1 MGAYQL
7 KIKIEGSKPV
17 VWRRLMIDEAAT
29 FQTLAQVI
37 NIAFGW
43 KGYHLHGFEFPERDI
58 HIDMAD
64 EEGLMADLGLESLD
78 EAEEALHQWL
88 KPGETL
94 LYIYDF
100 GDDWIHEVAIE
111 AYHPNQIQDNP
122 KVTAYR
128 GNNFI
133 EDCGGPYGYYELLGR
148 LKDKKDPERKELL
161 AWARD
166 LGYGEVY
173 NIEAVN
179 AELLEGGQWDED
191 ILYDD
196 ELWGG
201 DDDFLNALPNPFL
214 EGEMP
219 VRILGD
225 TPESVLWQFTVP
237 ELKEY
242 AQELSIAKPYK
253 LRKAEL
259 IDAIAAKICDPQQ
272 ITWDFSVAYREE
284 IDNLLQGM
292 KTGNLP
298 LKSDFP
304 ALLVFNGYAYEEE
317 DGIAIPRQVA
327 TALKKTLKSASFE
340 KQRAE
345 ESRYREYLETC
356 LNLYGICDYEQPA
369 KVMATCTGESVAY
382 WSFEHLVSRCSFL
395 REALCLKDGYWMP
408 WFFAERDMANS
419 LLQEQ
424 GDKPYYMPTVQ
435 EVKTRFAGDILQET
449 PQAWALV
456 QELIHRHHLHQDKA
470 REMCTRLQFWTK
482 IGLSL
487 RDTFSAFTQELED
500 SLDDA
505 AMERLAPLLMAFHN
519 STRMYSNRGFTPDE
533 LSGPVVSERQQLGR
547 PGKILTFPGKQK

>member
-17 VWRRLMIDEAAT
+17 VWRRLMIDEGAT
-29 FQTLAQVI
+29 FQTLAQAI

-43 KGYHLHGFEFPERDI
+43 GGYHLHGFEFPERDI

-64 EEGLMADLGLESLD
+64 EEGLMADFGMESLD
-78 EAEEALHQWL
+78 EAKEALNKWL
-88 KPGETL
+88 KAGETL

-100 GDDWIHEVAIE
+100 GDDWIHQVEVE
-111 AYHPNQIQDNP
+111 AYHPDQIQEAP
-122 KVTAYR
+122 EVTAYR
-128 GNNFI
+128 GDNFI
-133 EDCGGPYGYYELLGR
+133 EDCGGPYGYYELVGR
-148 LKDKKDPERKELL
+148 LKDKKDPERKALL
-161 AWARD
+161 AWAQD
-166 LGYGEVY
+166 SGYGEAY
-173 NIEAVN
+173 NLKAVN
-179 AELLEGGQWDED
+179 EELLEDGQWDED

-196 ELWGG
+196 ELLG
-201 DDDFLNALPNPFL
+201 DEGKFFNALPNPFVS
-214 EGEMP
+214 GEMP
-219 VRILGD
+219 VRIVGD
-225 TPESVLWQFTVP
+225 TPESILRQFTVS

-242 AQELSIAKPYK
+242 ARELRIERPYK

-259 IDAIAAKICDPQQ
+259 IDAITAKICDPQQ

-284 IDNLLQGM
+284 VDHLLEGM

-298 LKSDFP
+298 FRSDFP
-304 ALLVFNGYAYEEE
+304 ALLLFNGYAYEEE

-340 KQRAE
+340 KQRAK

-356 LNLYGICDYEQPA
+356 LNLYGICDDEQPG
-369 KVMATCTGESVAY
+369 KVMATCTGESPDY
-382 WSFEHLVSRCSFL
+382 WSFEHLVSRCPFL
-395 REALCLKDGYWMP
+395 RDALCLKDGYWMP
-408 WFFAERDMANS
+408 WFFSERDMAS
-419 LLQEQ
+419 PLLQEQ

-435 EVKTRFAGDILQET
+435 EVETHFAGDTLQET

-456 QELIHRHHLHQDKA
+456 QELIHRHHLHRDKA

-487 RDTFSAFTQELED
+487 RDTFSAFTQELDD

-533 LSGPVVSERQQLGR
+533 LSGPVASELQQMGK
-547 PGKILTFPGKQK
+547 PGKILAFPGKQK

>member
-17 VWRRLMIDEAAT
+17 VWRRLMIDGGVT
-29 FQTLAQVI
+29 FQALAQAI

-43 KGYHLHGFEFPERDI
+43 GGDHLHSFEFPERDI

-64 EEGLMADLGLESLD
+64 EEGLMADFRLESLD

-88 KPGETL
+88 KVGETL

-100 GDDWIHEVAIE
+100 GDNWCHQLEIE
-111 AYHPNQIQDNP
+111 AYHPDQIQEAP
-122 KVTAYR
+122 EVMAYR

-133 EDCGGPYGYYELLGR
+133 EDCGGPYGYYELVSR
-148 LKDKKDPERKELL
+148 LKDKKDPERKERL
-161 AWARD
+161 AWAQD
-166 LGYGEVY
+166 SGYGEVY
-173 NIEAVN
+173 NLEAVN
-179 AELLEGGQWDED
+179 EELLADGQWDED

-196 ELWGG
+196 ELLG
-201 DDDFLNALPNPFL
+201 DEGDFFNALPNPFVH
-214 EGEMP
+214 GEMP
-219 VRILGD
+219 VRIVGD
-225 TPESVLWQFTVP
+225 TPESVLRQFTVP

-242 AQELSIAKPYK
+242 AQELRIARPYK

-259 IDAIAAKICDPQQ
+259 IDAITAKICDPQQ

-284 IDNLLQGM
+284 IDQLLQGM
-292 KTGNLP
+292 KTGNLAF
-298 LKSDFP
+298 KSDFP
-304 ALLVFNGYAYEEE
+304 ALLLFNGYAYEEE

-340 KQRAE
+340 KQRAK

-356 LNLYGICDYEQPA
+356 LNLYGICDDKQPA
-369 KVMATCTGESVAY
+369 KVMVTCTGESAAY
-382 WSFEHLVSRCSFL
+382 WRFEHLVSRCPFL
-395 REALCLKDGYWMP
+395 RDALCLKDGYWMP
-408 WFFAERDMANS
+408 WFFSERDMAS
-419 LLQEQ
+419 PLLQEQ

-435 EVKTRFAGDILQET
+435 EVETRFAGDTLQET

-456 QELIHRHHLHQDKA
+456 QELIHRHHLHRDKA

-487 RDTFSAFTQELED
+487 RDTFSAFTQELDD

-533 LSGPVVSERQQLGR
+533 LSGPVVSELQQMGK
-547 PGKILTFPGKQK
+547 PGKILAFPGKQK